1 VVVRCPFFNSYLYNS
16 MGSYKDLDVWKISMQ
31 LVKEVYLVSKRF
43 PKEEVFGLTSQCRR
57 AAVSITANIAEG
69 LRRQYKKDTIQ
80 FLHISRGSLYEVDVL
95 LNVALNIE
103 IINEEDFN
111 KISPTIEKCLRLL
124 NGFINYNQKAELK

>member
-1 VVVRCPFFNSYLYNS
+1 

-31 LVKEVYLVSKRF
+31 LVKEVYLVSKQF
-43 PKEEVFGLTSQCRR
+43 PKEEIFGLTSQCRR

-69 LRRQYKKDTIQ
+69 LGRQYKKDTIQ
-80 FLHISRGSLYEVDVL
+80 FLHISRGSLYEVDAL